1 MKRILRC
8 VALIGILGV
17 TAWSAN
23 DRPAW
28 ALEYCEALHG
38 TPCSP
43 RGATRYCTNSDGS
56 LGSCFC
62 SSTGWICTL

>member
-1 MKRILRC
+1 MKKILRC
-8 VALIGILGV
+8 VALVGILGV

-23 DRPAW
+23 DRPAL
-28 ALEYCEALHG
+28 ASDYCEAVHG

-43 RGATRYCTNSDGS
+43 RRSTRTCINSDGS
-56 LGSCFC
+56 PGSCIC